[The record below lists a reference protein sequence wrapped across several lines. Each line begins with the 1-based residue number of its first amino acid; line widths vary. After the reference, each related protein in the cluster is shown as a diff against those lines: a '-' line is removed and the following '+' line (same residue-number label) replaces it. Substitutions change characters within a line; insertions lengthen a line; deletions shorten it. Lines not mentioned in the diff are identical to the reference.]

1 MEKLDKNTNKYLK
14 KDLEDEL
21 KKDYIIKLKDKKF
34 LSLVNKFKLKEEVG
48 MRYTSKLEH
57 VIDNLNN
64 CEKCKGL
71 VECKNDITGC
81 VYYPK
86 KTDEGLDFNY
96 VTCKYKNKELEEQKK
111 NKSITIGLSDELKN
125 AKLANVDVKDLKR
138 KEVIK
143 WITNFEEN
151 YPKTNKGL
159 YLHGSF
165 GSGKTF
171 LISALLNELAKKD
184 YKVIM
189 IYYPELLNKLKSTFD
204 SEDNS
209 FDELFSDIK
218 SCDILLLDDIGAE
231 VVTNWSR
238 DEILGTLLQYRMEHN
253 LTTFFTSNLTIEELE
268 LNLSIVKNS
277 VDKVK
282 ARRIIE
288 RIKQLTT
295 DMELISKNR
304 RN

>member
-1 MEKLDKNTNKYLK
+1 MEKIDKNTNKFLK

-21 KKDYIIKLKDKKF
+21 KKDYINALKDKKF
-34 LSLVNKFKLKEEVG
+34 LSLVNKFKLKDEVG
-48 MRYTSKLEH
+48 MKYTSKLEH
-57 VIDNLNN
+57 VLDNLKN

-86 KTDEGLDFNY
+86 KMGNGLDFNY
-96 VTCKYKNKELEEQKK
+96 VTCKYKNKEIEELSK
-111 NKSITIGLSDELKN
+111 NKSITIGLSEELAS

-151 YPKTNKGL
+151 YPNIKKGL

-171 LISALLNELAKKD
+171 LIAALLNELAKKD
-184 YKVIM
+184 YNVIM
-189 IYYPELLNKLKSTFD
+189 LYYPELLNKLKSTFD
-204 SEDNS
+204 KEDVS
-209 FDELFSDIK
+209 FNELFNDVK
-218 SCDILLLDDIGAE
+218 SCDLLLLDDIGAE
-231 VVTNWSR
+231 TVTNWSR

-253 LTTFFTSNLTIEELE
+253 LTTFFTSNLTIDELE
-268 LNLSIVKNS
+268 TNLSLVKNN

-288 RIKQLTT
+288 RIKQLTI

>member
-1 MEKLDKNTNKYLK
+1 METINKSTNKYYK
-14 KDLEDEL
+14 KDLENNL
-21 KKDYIIKLKDKKF
+21 KKSYIEALKDKKF
-34 LSLVNKFKLKEEVG
+34 LLLVNKFKLTEEVG
-48 MRYTSKLEH
+48 MKYTSKLEI
-57 VIDNLNN
+57 VVNNLNN

-71 VECKNDITGC
+71 VECKNDVIGC

-86 KTDEGLDFNY
+86 KSDDGLDFNY
-96 VTCKYKNKELEEQKK
+96 VTCKYKNKEIESKK
-111 NKSITIGLSDELKN
+111 QNKTISIGLSEELIN
-125 AKLANVDVKDLKR
+125 AKIANIDIKDLKR

-143 WITNFEEN
+143 WITEFDKN
-151 YPKTNKGL
+151 YPNNKKGL

-165 GSGKTF
+165 GSGKTY
-171 LISALLNELAKKD
+171 LIAALLNELSKRD

-204 SEDNS
+204 TNES
-209 FDELFSDIK
+209 FSELFNDVK
-218 SCDILLLDDIGAE
+218 NCDILLLDDIGAE
-231 VVTNWSR
+231 TVTNWSR

-253 LTTFFTSNLTIEELE
+253 LSTFFTSNLDLNELE
-268 LNLSIVKNS
+268 MHLGLVKNNM
-277 VDKVK
+277 DKVK

-288 RIKQLTT
+288 RIKQLTY